1 MLSSA
6 PTVLAVHACDSAG
19 ITLVAIS
26 RGDGFKAFDPRRAD
40 RRGLV

>member
-26 RGDGFKAFDPRRAD
+26 RGDGFEVFTHGARIVVA
-40 RRGLV
+40 